1 MLQKIKFSIILNL
14 FFKNFYLRKK
24 TKICI
29 YKTFLGVCLPVAA
42 TASFTATTKRLAFVF
57 AALTV
62 TAADALFK
70 NAAETWRAAKPF
82 TVACNRKCRRKPEPV
97 MARFLHSKKP
107 PRYENYSGMYR
118 ARFLSVSKTS
128 TLLIFRF
135 EFFERSRPF
144 SERTLSIFL

>member
-29 YKTFLGVCLPVAA
+29 YKTFLGVCLPAAA
-42 TASFTATTKRLAFVF
+42 TASFTATTKRPAFVF

-82 TVACNRKCRRKPEPV
+82 ACEWRRKPEPV

-107 PRYENYSGMYR
+107 PRYEIYSGMYR

-128 TLLIFRF
+128 TLLILRF

>member
-1 MLQKIKFSIILNL
+1 M
-14 FFKNFYLRKK
+14 
-24 TKICI
+24 
-29 YKTFLGVCLPVAA
+29 GVCLPVAA

-62 TAADALFK
+62 TAADAFFNFFK
-70 NAAETWRAAKPF
+70 DAAETWRAAKPF

-107 PRYENYSGMYR
+107 PKYEIYSGMYR

-128 TLLIFRF
+128 TLLILRF

>member
-1 MLQKIKFSIILNL
+1 M
-14 FFKNFYLRKK
+14 KNFYLRKK

-29 YKTFLGVCLPVAA
+29 YKTFLRASVCLRQPPRLSRLRPNALRLFSLRSPLQPL
-42 TASFTATTKRLAFVF
+42 THFLISFT
-57 AALTV
+57 
-62 TAADALFK
+62 

-82 TVACNRKCRRKPEPV
+82 ACEWRRKPEPV

-107 PRYENYSGMYR
+107 PKYEIYSGIYR

-135 EFFERSRPF
+135 ELFERSRPF
-144 SERTLSIFL
+144 SERIFSIFL